1 MPYTDTQSGP
11 DRSSWAG
18 HNFSTPR
25 KFCHGDVV
33 IHSRQ
38 VSVQGYSA
46 ECERTFFLGK
56 PNKKAIEMFETASA
70 AQQIGVDKI
79 KPGVRCYEVF
89 DACAAIFKKCG
100 YEKHIGARMGHSI
113 GIEGHD
119 PPPDF
124 RSYPRDETVLEPGM
138 VFSIEPGCYERGV
151 GGFRN
156 SDTILVTRDGN
167 ESLTKLEKS
176 LESMIQYF

>member
-1 MPYTDTQSGP
+1 
-11 DRSSWAG
+11 
-18 HNFSTPR
+18 
-25 KFCHGDVV
+25 
-33 IHSRQ
+33 
-38 VSVQGYSA
+38 
-46 ECERTFFLGK
+46 
-56 PNKKAIEMFETASA
+56 MFETASA
-70 AQQIGVDKI
+70 AQQVGIDKI
-79 KPGVRCYEVF
+79 KPGVSCYEVF
-89 DACAAIFKKCG
+89 DACAAIFKGRG

-156 SDTILVTRDGN
+156 SDTVVVTRDGN